1 MKEGVL
7 IYDPCLE
14 RMDIRFG
21 LVSYRGGLYCGE
33 ALEVW
38 TGSEWEPTRIE
49 QSEKGWFLVGIS
61 IRNLSG
67 LRVRI

>member
-7 IYDPCLE
+7 IYNPYLE
-14 RMDIRFG
+14 RMGIRFG
-21 LVSYRGGLYCGE
+21 LVSYRGGLHCGE
-33 ALEVW
+33 ALGVW
-38 TGSEWEPTRIE
+38 SSSEWEPTRIE

-61 IRNLSG
+61 TRNLSG